1 MFEMLN
7 NELLN
12 ASRACSCN
20 FQQTFLLC
28 SIPILRRWQKRKKIA
43 NIKSPVTAISWIWT
57 QEEHGCDATYIWM
70 CSVAVNVSV
79 VRRFFHTSASLVLF
93 FIKIIFGAMKALQS
107 VRCRIQLN
115 VKLMRNQREWTLIR
129 YMVCLLVDFAS
140 HSKWFEIRASFA
152 TIALVCAKR
161 ILWSNSIAIRQGDFA
176 FFLNIFFNS
185 IMSN

>member
-152 TIALVCAKR
+152 TIALCQTNPLIEFNCHSSR
-161 ILWSNSIAIRQGDFA
+161 RFC